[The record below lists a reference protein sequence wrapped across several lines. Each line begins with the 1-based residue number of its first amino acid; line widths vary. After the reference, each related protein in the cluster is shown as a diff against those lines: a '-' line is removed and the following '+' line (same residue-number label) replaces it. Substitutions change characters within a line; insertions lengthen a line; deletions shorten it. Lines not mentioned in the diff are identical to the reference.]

1 MSCHAIVDSGNF
13 MKLIVA
19 VVQDSDAPIL
29 TNALVNANFQVTRVA
44 SSGGVLTSGT
54 TSLLVGVDDQIVPQ
68 VLEVI
73 DQGCSRR
80 LEVAVPA
87 SPMQEPGLLYLSE
100 TYEVEVG
107 GAIVYV
113 LPVSRFERIE

>member
-1 MSCHAIVDSGNF
+1 

-19 VVQDSDAPIL
+19 VVQDADAPIL
-29 TNALVNANFQVTRVA
+29 TTALVNANFQVTRVA
-44 SSGGVLTSGT
+44 SSGGVLNSGN
-54 TSLLVGVDDQIVPQ
+54 TSLIVGVEDQLVPR

-73 DQGCSRR
+73 EQECSRR

-113 LPVSRFERIE
+113 LPVSRFERIV